1 MEKYVL
7 KLDAKDQSG
16 PRPGEV
22 VHIGLDQGLNKWV
35 YAVRWGGEQR
45 STFAG
50 PSELSHLQ
58 TLVKRFSGNEVRI
71 AHEACGFG
79 YQISRWAQ
87 EYTEQVVRVTV
98 VPPSTIEQEPGRR
111 VKTDRI
117 DARKLARKLE
127 LGELKGVWV
136 PSVEQEQA
144 RQISRTQQQ
153 MAKERRRVQIQV
165 RSLLQAHGYKAP
177 QSTKSWGAY
186 ARWLDQLELPETL
199 RQCVGHQLAL
209 RKHAAHSEQELL
221 RTLHKMSQAEPY
233 AKVVKAWTKNAVG
246 IGWLS
251 AIRIALELGDVERF
265 PKRGS
270 LPHYLGLTPSEYS
283 TGDNVQRGPVLRC
296 GPARVRSWLVESA
309 WVAVRRDPQLREL
322 FSRIA
327 GPVASATQ
335 RKVAI
340 VAVAHRL
347 AIKLRVLWK
356 QVQTPAPEAVK
367 SAAAA

>member
-7 KLDAKDQSG
+7 KSGSKDQSG
-16 PRPGEV
+16 PKPGEV
-22 VHIGLDQGLNKWV
+22 VHIGIDQGLNKWV
-35 YAVRWGGEQR
+35 YAIRWGGQQH
-45 STFAG
+45 SAFAG

-58 TLVKRFSGNEVRI
+58 ALVKKFSGHEVHVV
-71 AHEACGFG
+71 HEACGFG

-87 EYTEQVVRVTV
+87 EYTEQTVRVTV

-153 MAKERRRVQIQV
+153 MAQERRRAQIRV
-165 RSLLQAHGYKAP
+165 RSLLRAHGYKAP
-177 QSTKSWGAY
+177 PEAKSWSAY
-186 ARWLDQLELPETL
+186 ERWLEQLQLPEAL
-199 RQCVGHQLAL
+199 RQCAGHLRAL
-209 RKHAAHSEQELL
+209 RKHAAASEQELL
-221 RTLHKMSQAEPY
+221 RQLRNMSQARPY
-233 AKVVKAWTKNAVG
+233 AKVVQTWTKNVVG

-251 AIRIALELGDVERF
+251 AIRMLLELGDVQRF
-265 PKRGS
+265 PTRGS

-283 TGDNVQRGPVLRC
+283 TGDGVHRGAVLRC
-296 GPARVRSWLVESA
+296 GPVRVRSWLIESA
-309 WVAVRRDPQLREL
+309 WVAVRRDGQLREL
-322 FSRIA
+322 FFRIA
-327 GPVASATQ
+327 GPSQSTAR

-340 VAVAHRL
+340 VAIGHRL
-347 AIKLRVLWK
+347 AIKLRALWK
-356 QVQTPAPEAVK
+356 EALADSEQVQSKAV
-367 SAAAA
+367 A